1 MNENRR
7 ISRQRLRRK
16 RRVRRRI
23 RGDAERPRLSVSRSH
38 KHIGVQII
46 DDVDG
51 RTLASASTQEKE
63 VARKIKYGGNQ
74 DAATEIGRI
83 IAERAS
89 KITGENTLFLRG
101 MTGPYG
107 GIGWLTGYD
116 TIADMEK
123 AQDAL
128 AADPSWVQFL
138 DTTEG
143 AFVEDPGVTV
153 STLYRKLA

>member
-1 MNENRR
+1 
-7 ISRQRLRRK
+7 
-16 RRVRRRI
+16 
-23 RGDAERPRLSVSRSH
+23 LSVSRSH

-89 KITGENTLFLRG
+89 KIEVTHVCFDRG
-101 MTGPYG
+101 AFKYHGRV
-107 GIGWLTGYD
+107 
-116 TIADMEK
+116 A
-123 AQDAL
+123 AL
-128 AADPSWVQFL
+128 AEAAREAGLSF
-138 DTTEG
+138 
-143 AFVEDPGVTV
+143 
-153 STLYRKLA
+153 